1 MQRFIV
7 NEPVIIA
14 MAVLIPLLFASEC
27 CANMC
32 TEVSQYM
39 CACMCTD
46 ITSGRYAR
54 LRGAR
59 LTRACAP
66 TPPPPPRAQSCNNA
80 LGVAVA
86 MPITFF
92 KRMKRA

>member
-1 MQRFIV
+1 MHCTCTAHHALLTCVYASSAVQRFIV

-39 CACMCTD
+39 HMHMCMC
-46 ITSGRYAR
+46 
-54 LRGAR
+54 
-59 LTRACAP
+59 
-66 TPPPPPRAQSCNNA
+66 
-80 LGVAVA
+80 V
-86 MPITFF
+86 
-92 KRMKRA
+92 

>member
-1 MQRFIV
+1 MHALLTRSCASSAVQRFIV

-39 CACMCTD
+39 
-46 ITSGRYAR
+46 
-54 LRGAR
+54 
-59 LTRACAP
+59 
-66 TPPPPPRAQSCNNA
+66 
-80 LGVAVA
+80 
-86 MPITFF
+86 
-92 KRMKRA
+92 